1 MRIIALGHYSR
12 TGKDSLANF
21 LVDKLAKQAPALRV
35 LKRSLA
41 WKLKQICF
49 ELYGW
54 AGVREPEYYETPEGA
69 AAREQVLPALG
80 KTPVELW
87 VDFGTKAVRD
97 NVYDRTW
104 LDYLFKTDHGCDVLI
119 VPDIRF
125 PNEGDEVIAR
135 NGVLIKVVRA
145 GHGPR
150 NTSADRALLGYSKWH
165 YVVGGFNGL
174 PELAAFASVLV
185 PSILGTGGLPY
196 QSDTIRRLQLS
207 MELQS

>member
-1 MRIIALGHYSR
+1 
-12 TGKDSLANF
+12 
-21 LVDKLAKQAPALRV
+21 V

-54 AGVREPEYYETPEGA
+54 AGVREPEFYETPEGA
-69 AAREQVLPALG
+69 AAREQVLPVLG

-104 LDYLFKTDHGCDVLI
+104 LDYLFNTDHGCDVLI

-125 PNEGDEVIAR
+125 PNEADEVIAR
-135 NGVLIKVVRA
+135 NGVLIKVVRS
-145 GHGPR
+145 GWGPR
-150 NTSADRALLGYSKWH
+150 NTVADKALIGYTKWH
-165 YVVGGFNGL
+165 YVVGGMHGL
-174 PELAAFASVLV
+174 PELEAFAHSLA
-185 PSILGTGGLPY
+185 PAIAGTRGLPY
-196 QSDTIRRLQLS
+196 QSDTMRCLQLS
-207 MELQS
+207 MELMP